1 MKERNDLVKDFK
13 DFKTMKTEPAKLEDK
28 KRILET
34 PRTNDEDLGPLKLLP
49 GKWVNVFDLEKPEGG
64 GPLPGR
70 GWNMI
75 ALPFVDSREGDD
87 RFPFNYRLLLHRYN
101 EELEFVLV
109 DKAVPN
115 RGVRLNLGP
124 AANTDQF
131 LVALDYQQ
139 RIRQIIGD
147 DFPKS
152 GLAGSPKDVIHHE
165 PGLWLHMT
173 NRVTEGFNIARL
185 ATIPH
190 GDSVLALGRSS
201 EHSGVQSIPDI
212 TGLPTGV
219 DQDLG
224 EAGKKEKPGN
234 PYLAPYKHF
243 NENLFQGVFNPV
255 SPNDLLEKANLQF
268 ESEGGTIIRTTVL
281 DVDSTH
287 PTGGIV
293 NIPFVVRQANATVM
307 KSTFWIQEVIDK
319 DKKPKLR
326 LQYSQLVM
334 LDFFKRADD
343 LPPGCCPGLIQW
355 PHVSINTLEK
365 VCEPE
370 PKK

>member
-1 MKERNDLVKDFK
+1 MK
-13 DFKTMKTEPAKLEDK
+13 DFKTMKTEPAKLENK
-28 KRILET
+28 KRTLE
-34 PRTNDEDLGPLKLLP
+34 PPKTNDQDLGPLQLLP
-49 GKWVNVFDLEKPEGG
+49 GKWVNVFDLEKPEDG

-75 ALPFVDSREGDD
+75 ALPFVDPSKGPD
-87 RFPFNYRLLLHRYN
+87 RFRFNYRLLLHQYN
-101 EELEFVLV
+101 EKLEFVLV

-115 RGVRLNLGP
+115 RGIRLAPGDP
-124 AANTDQF
+124 ANTDQL

-139 RIRQIIGD
+139 RIRQVAGD

-173 NRVTEGFNIARL
+173 NGVTEGFNIGRL

-212 TGLPTGV
+212 SGLPTGV
-219 DQDLG
+219 DQDLN
-224 EAGKKEKPGN
+224 N
-234 PYLAPYKHF
+234 PYLEPYKHF
-243 NENLFQGVFNPV
+243 GEKEEKFFKGLFNPV
-255 SPNDLLEKANLQF
+255 SPNDLLERANLDLEKQ
-268 ESEGGTIIRTTVL
+268 GVKVVKTTVL

-287 PTGGIV
+287 PTGGVV
-293 NIPFVVRQANATVM
+293 NIPFVVRQANASVV
-307 KSTFWIQEVIDK
+307 KSTFWIQELDQK
-319 DKKPKLR
+319 DKYGKPKLR

-334 LDFFKRADD
+334 LDFFPRVDN

-355 PHVSINTLEK
+355 PHVSINTMEK
-365 VCEPE
+365 VSEE
-370 PKK
+370 K